1 MQGGTLCADKVEKGF
16 TFAAHC
22 GINYSMM
29 SLSQRSYFVAAFVG
43 GLALSGVGLWQAAA
57 QDRFEPNTPIAAAS
71 LTPVSQDSFRLF
83 LDQLAGQ
90 ALAQGVSKR
99 TIDAVMPSLT
109 YNARVIAL
117 DREQPGASDPNA
129 PIPKFVPYRLRHVDA
144 ARIGRGRSVYQRLR
158 PKLAQIEAQ
167 TGVPESVMVAIYGHE
182 TNYGAYAGDFDL
194 ARSLASL
201 AYEGRRRALFSVEF
215 IATLKLMDR
224 GFPRAKLVGSWA
236 GATGYPQFLPSVY
249 LKRAQD
255 GDGDGRADIWSSE
268 ADALASIGNYL
279 RFAGWQAGLPW
290 GVEAYVPASL
300 DRQLIRS
307 RTNSPRCPRVHVRH
321 SRWLTIAEWRAM
333 GVIEAGA
340 KRLPDRA
347 MATLIEPDGAG
358 TPAYLTTMNYR
369 AILDYNCSNFYA
381 LSVGLLADKVEN

>member
-1 MQGGTLCADKVEKGF
+1 VR
-16 TFAAHC
+16 
-22 GINYSMM
+22 
-29 SLSQRSYFVAAFVG
+29 LSP
-43 GLALSGVGLWQAAA
+43 
-57 QDRFEPNTPIAAAS
+57 PNAAS
-71 LTPVSQDSFRLF
+71 LITPSGEVGFKAFIAELTR
-83 LDQLAGQ
+83 Q
-90 ALAQGVSKR
+90 ALAEGVSQR
-99 TIDAVMPSLT
+99 TIEAVMPTLSF
-109 YNARVIAL
+109 NAKVIAL
-117 DREQPGASDPNA
+117 DRNQPGASDPNA
-129 PIPKFVPYRLRHVDA
+129 PIPKFSPYRAQHVDS
-144 ARIGRGRSVYQRLR
+144 ARIGRGRMVYQRLR

-182 TNYGAYAGDFDL
+182 TDYGAYAGNFDL

-201 AYEGRRRALFSVEF
+201 AFEGRRRALFSVEF

-249 LKRAQD
+249 LRRAQD

-279 RFAGWQAGLPW
+279 HMAGWQAGLPW
-290 GVEAYVPASL
+290 GVEANVPATL

-321 SRWLTIAEWRAM
+321 SRWLTMSEWRAL
-333 GVIEAGA
+333 GVLEAGGR
-340 KRLPDRA
+340 RLPDRA
-347 MATLIEPDGAG
+347 MATLIEPDGPG

-381 LSVGLLADKVEN
+381 LSVGLLADKVEI